1 MSIEST
7 IYEMVEPVITQNGY
21 ILSEV
26 LYVKEDNMNFLRVV
40 IDKVGGITID
50 DCVVV
55 SNLINPILDS
65 NDPISDN
72 YILDVCSKEGGVE

>member
-1 MSIEST
+1 MGLGHKSLPKGHIEDG
-7 IYEMVEPVITQNGY
+7 E
-21 ILSEV
+21 
-26 LYVKEDNMNFLRVV
+26 
-40 IDKVGGITID
+40 TID